1 MEPAGTPEKSAI
13 QVGAGA
19 CNNLRSLWC
28 GEETEE
34 TDSGWPAGF
43 GPFTFWAPCFP
54 CVSGILYVSSCSSF
68 FPKKPSMEKEAKT
81 EEWSCLLWAIFD
93 EQCRPFSKCVH
104 KTSDFCTFHIET
116 IHLLMTPIGAPQPH
130 MSQIPSVCKHFHNEN
145 GPVRTGAL
153 CHREDGS
160 SKSA

>member
-19 CNNLRSLWC
+19 CNNLRNLRCGRRNGRNRYRVAGSLWSFDVVC
-28 GEETEE
+28 PLF
-34 TDSGWPAGF
+34 SL
-43 GPFTFWAPCFP
+43 CFRH
-54 CVSGILYVSSCSSF
+54 SIRINMQF
-68 FPKKPSMEKEAKT
+68 FRKNRSMEKKAKT
-81 EEWSCLLWAIFD
+81 EEWSCLLWALFD
-93 EQCRPFSKCVH
+93 EQCRPFSKYVN

-116 IHLLMTPIGAPQPH
+116 IHQLVTPIGAPQPH